1 MHDPEQIVQPRPE
14 RLALSTRKEYRDA
27 LERLVG
33 LAQHELRIFD
43 ADVSGLDINS
53 PQKYELLRAFLLRG
67 RNNRLYIAVHDTDY
81 IRTSCPRLLSL
92 LRQFSDR
99 MFIHQTQ
106 GEADSAQ
113 DCLVLADKQH
123 FVRRPVQ
130 AQPRGM
136 LTVNDE
142 DESRGMLLR
151 FSEIWDNS
159 FPAVSATTSGL

>member
-1 MHDPEQIVQPRPE
+1 MHDPDEIVQARAH
-14 RLALSTRKEYRDA
+14 RSALSTRKEYRDA
-27 LERLVG
+27 LERLIG

-43 ADVSGLDINS
+43 ADLSDLEINT
-53 PQKYELLRAFLLRG
+53 PQKYELLRAFLLRT
-67 RNNRLYIAVHDTDY
+67 RSNRLYIAVHDAGY
-81 IRTSCPRLLSL
+81 IRNYCPRLLHL

-106 GEADSAQ
+106 GEATSAQ
-113 DCLVLADKQH
+113 DSLVLADKLH

-130 AQPRGM
+130 AQPRAT
-136 LTVNDE
+136 LRLYDDQE
-142 DESRGMLLR
+142 CQGMLLR